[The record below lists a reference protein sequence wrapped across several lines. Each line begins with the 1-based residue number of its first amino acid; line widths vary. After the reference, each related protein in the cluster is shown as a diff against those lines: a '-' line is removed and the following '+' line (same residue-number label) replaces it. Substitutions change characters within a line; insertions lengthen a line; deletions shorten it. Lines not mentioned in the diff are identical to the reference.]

1 MENKK
6 KITITDV
13 ADKAGVSKST
23 VSQYLNKRYQ
33 YMSSETKNKIAKV
46 IEELNFR
53 PNDNA
58 RNLKVKKTKVVGI
71 VLANLLHHLSTE
83 IVRVVEERLQSHE
96 IKVFICNSDD
106 SPKKESDYIDLLIS
120 KQVDGII
127 IFPVGNDPKVYNYV
141 ISYGIP
147 LVFIDRIVDGV
158 MTDCIL
164 LDNKAACRLAVSQL
178 QNKGHE
184 NIAFL
189 TLPTDIPVST
199 RRERIEG
206 FKEAMSFYHLEVQ
219 ENNVFSVPREEIQGV
234 LEQRFLQENKPTAI
248 VAGNDL
254 VLREVLSFINKVSL
268 SMPNDLALVSIDEVT
283 YSNLYNPSITTV
295 NQPIK
300 EMGEKTADI
309 LLDRINVKTDDPFRV
324 YRFTPEL
331 IIRGSC

>member
-13 ADKAGVSKST
+13 AEKAGVSKST

-33 YMSSETKNKIAKV
+33 YMSAGTKNKIEKV

-71 VLANLLHHLSTE
+71 VVANLLHHLSTE
-83 IVRVVEERLQSHE
+83 IIRVVEERLQSHE

-106 SPKKESDYIDLLIS
+106 SPEKENEYIDLLIA

-127 IFPVGNDPKVYNYV
+127 IFPVGTDPKAYNYV
-141 ISYGIP
+141 ILNGIP
-147 LVFIDRIVDGV
+147 LVFIDRLVEGV
-158 MTDCIL
+158 TTDCIL
-164 LDNKAACRLAVSQL
+164 LDNKAACHLAVSQL
-178 QNKGHE
+178 IKNGHK

-189 TLPTDIPVST
+189 TLPTDIPVTT

-206 FKEAMSFYHLEVQ
+206 FHEAMSHHQLSVQ
-219 ENNVFSVPREEIQGV
+219 ENNVFSVPKDEIQTV
-234 LEQRFLQENKPTAI
+234 LEQRFLQENRPSAI

-254 VLREVLSFINKVSL
+254 VLREVLSFINKISFSV
-268 SMPNDLALVSIDEVT
+268 PADLALVSIDEVT

-295 NQPIK
+295 NQPVK

-309 LLDRINVKTDDPFRV
+309 LLRRINGKTDEPFLV
-324 YRFTPEL
+324 YRFAPTL
-331 IIRGSC
+331 LVRGSC

>member
-1 MENKK
+1 MENKRK
-6 KITITDV
+6 TTITDV
-13 ADKAGVSKST
+13 AVKAGVSKST

-33 YMSSETKNKIAKV
+33 YMSAETKNKIEKV

-71 VLANLLHHLSTE
+71 VVANLLHHLSTE

-96 IKVFICNSDD
+96 IKIFICNSDD
-106 SPKKESDYIDLLIS
+106 SPEKESDYIDLLIS

-141 ISYGIP
+141 ITNGIP
-147 LVFIDRIVDGV
+147 MVFIDRLVEGV
-158 MTDCIL
+158 TTDCIL
-164 LDNKAACRLAVSQL
+164 LDNKQACHIAVSQL
-178 QNKGHE
+178 QKKGHE

-189 TLPTDIPVST
+189 TLQTDIPVSA

-206 FKEAMSFYHLEVQ
+206 FKEAMSFYQLEVR
-219 ENNVFSVPREEIQGV
+219 ENNVFSVPREDILEV
-234 LEQRFLQENKPTAI
+234 LEQRFLQDDKPTAI

-254 VLREVLSFINKVSL
+254 VLREVLSFINKFNLTV
-268 SMPNDLALVSIDEVT
+268 PNDVALVSIDEVT

-295 NQPIK
+295 NQPVI
-300 EMGEKTADI
+300 EMGSKTADI
-309 LLDRINVKTDDPFRV
+309 LLDRINGKAVEPFLV
-324 YRFTPEL
+324 YRFAPEL
-331 IIRGSC
+331 IVRGSC